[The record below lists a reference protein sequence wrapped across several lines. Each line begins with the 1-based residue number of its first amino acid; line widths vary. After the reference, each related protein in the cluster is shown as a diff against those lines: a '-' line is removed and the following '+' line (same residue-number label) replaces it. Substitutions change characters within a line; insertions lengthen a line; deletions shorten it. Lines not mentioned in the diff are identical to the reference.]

1 MDQNQQENLIKILE
15 LENEILRENLMT
27 IQGNLSESVNLN
39 DEALAIYGEV
49 DHQFQDLVKGS
60 QDIKS
65 NGDTMREILEETV
78 TSANEMIQ
86 TVNSVTEFLK
96 GIKAIA
102 SQTNLLALNATIEAA
117 RAGEAGKGF
126 AVVANEVKE
135 LSKQTSSLVATVEN
149 SLLTIERTSQEVE
162 TKMNKAITQSEENS
176 KTLQSFNEIVINT
189 DTNNHKVMNN
199 VTRNSD
205 RIFITLAKL
214 DHVVWKINTYLS
226 ILKKNPI
233 FNFVD
238 YHNCRLG
245 KWYYEGDGRKSFAH
259 TSSYDQLEK
268 PHATVHDGTKP
279 ILEALGKGEYDIG
292 FFQSALKEMED
303 GSEGVF
309 NFLDKILSE
318 KR

>member
-1 MDQNQQENLIKILE
+1 MDQQQQENLLKVLE
-15 LENEILRENLMT
+15 LENEVIRENLVT

-39 DEALAIYGEV
+39 DEALSIYGEV
-49 DHQFQDLVKGS
+49 DQQFQHLVKGS
-60 QDIKS
+60 QTIKT
-65 NGDTMREILEETV
+65 NGETMREILEETV

-86 TVNSVTEFLK
+86 TVNSVTKFLK

-135 LSKQTSSLVATVEN
+135 LSKQTSSLVATVEE
-149 SLLTIERTSQEVE
+149 SLLTIERTSHDVE
-162 TKMNKAITQSEENS
+162 TKMNKAINQSEENRE
-176 KTLQSFNEIVINT
+176 TLEKFNEIVINT
-189 DTNNHKVMNN
+189 DTNNTKVMNN
-199 VTRNSD
+199 VSKNSD

-226 ILKKNPI
+226 ILKKKPM
-233 FNFVD
+233 FKFVD

-245 KWYYEGDGRKSFAH
+245 KWYYEGDGKKSFAH

-268 PHATVHDGTKP
+268 PHAIVHDGTKP
-279 ILEALGKGEYDIG
+279 ILEALEKGEYDIG
-292 FFQSALKEMED
+292 LFQNALKEMEE

-309 NFLDKILSE
+309 NFLDSILAE